1 MASPCNSLNVQTV
14 KVSQLSSIS
23 RTIKP
28 SDSFLVIQNDA
39 SKSSRKATFA
49 NLLTFLSTVPSGSY
63 SGSFTGSVRGH
74 FTGSVTGSFKG
85 RMSASNA
92 FTNKVAFHGTSS
104 WAANANHALT
114 ADAIVGSPAGVANQ
128 FTYWTGLN
136 TLGSTTYLTIA
147 STNNKS
153 LLNLPGRIMVNRPF
167 DFGNT
172 ANSVMPQMIQ
182 YSQSYELYEI
192 GMQYANNY
200 IRTGKNFAIF
210 YSGSYDI
217 GALSPT
223 GKEAFWS
230 PDTAAK
236 IGKSGWTVVGVRQR
250 LFGIGHFAKTDQVD
264 AQCHVHLSSSFG
276 WPGGYNPNANVW
288 LVTSGSNF
296 TKLARLTGTG
306 QLDVKGDI
314 VAYSTFASSD
324 ARLKNDIQ
332 PIEDG
337 YGKLSNLNPVSFTWE
352 SNNQSDFGLIAQE
365 VEKLYPEF
373 VKDHMTGYK
382 AVKYNSFIPLLI
394 KTVQEQ
400 QEQIFDL
407 IKRIETLESK

>member
-14 KVSQLSSIS
+14 KVSQLNSIS

-28 SDSFLVIQNDA
+28 SDSFLVIQNDTPKT
-39 SKSSRKATFA
+39 SNQATFA

-63 SGSFTGSVRGH
+63 SGSFSGSARGH
-74 FTGSVTGSFKG
+74 FTGSFTGSFKG
-85 RMSASNA
+85 YMSASNA
-92 FTNKVAFHGTSS
+92 FINKVAFHGSSS
-104 WAANANHALT
+104 WAVNANHALT

-128 FTYWTGLN
+128 FTYWTGLT
-136 TLGSTTYLTIA
+136 TLGSTPYLTID
-147 STNNKS
+147 STKNNIGPNIS
-153 LLNLPGRIMVNRPF
+153 PGRIMVNRPF
-167 DFGNT
+167 DFGDT
-172 ANSVMPQMIQ
+172 YLVLGPQIIQ
-182 YSQSYELYEI
+182 YSQSYELYEV
-192 GMQYANNY
+192 GMQAANNY

-210 YSGSYDI
+210 YSGSYNVGQTD
-217 GALSPT
+217 G
-223 GKEAFWS
+223 GKEVVWS
-230 PDTAAK
+230 PDK
-236 IGKSGWTVVGVRQR
+236 SVNIGKSGWTVVGVRQR
-250 LFGIGHFAKTDQVD
+250 LFGIGHFPKSSQVN

-276 WPGGYNPNANVW
+276 WPGGYDPNANVL

-296 TKLARLTGTG
+296 TKLARLNGAG
-306 QLDVKGDI
+306 QLDVKSDI
-314 VAYSTFASSD
+314 VAYSTFAASD

-352 SNNQSDFGLIAQE
+352 SNNQSDFGLVAQE